1 MPLKKVLQKRHIDMI
16 AIGGII
22 GSSYF
27 IGTGYV
33 VNQMGPS
40 ACLAYALGGLITF
53 LTMACF
59 TELILAKK
67 VEGSFINY
75 AKTYIS
81 SAVGAA
87 VGWCYFISWIVYV
100 PSECIAG
107 GILLHHFFPLIS
119 VPFYALFLGLLIAC
133 INLKAV
139 KAFGEMEY
147 ILSIIKLSIIAL
159 FSIIGILIFFGLIG
173 NQKEFIG
180 TRYLGENGGFFAKGL
195 FIFLSNLVIMIS
207 SFQGTEIIGITAS
220 ESKNPE
226 ETVPRSLKQITWR
239 LLYIY
244 FIPTLII
251 VSIFPWQ
258 DASLK
263 RSVFSEVLLK
273 YGFSNIAQAFGV
285 LIIAGSIS
293 CSSSGLYSTIRSL
306 YSLSATNLA
315 PKTIQK
321 LSKSGVPIN
330 ASLIT
335 IAFVLLVIS
344 LSFFIDPDSLY
355 TNLLALTGFG
365 GSICWITICFSQ
377 YYFRKKHNQCK
388 QEKKPLIYK
397 MPFYPSLTMTAIG
410 LQIFA
415 LVVLYLSKDLRF
427 SFYFGIPTFVLP
439 FLIYKYYLKK
449 KRPF

>member
-1 MPLKKVLQKRHIDMI
+1 
-16 AIGGII
+16 
-22 GSSYF
+22 
-27 IGTGYV
+27 
-33 VNQMGPS
+33 
-40 ACLAYALGGLITF
+40 
-53 LTMACF
+53 
-59 TELILAKK
+59 
-67 VEGSFINY
+67 
-75 AKTYIS
+75 
-81 SAVGAA
+81 
-87 VGWCYFISWIVYV
+87 
-100 PSECIAG
+100 
-107 GILLHHFFPLIS
+107 
-119 VPFYALFLGLLIAC
+119 
-133 INLKAV
+133 
-139 KAFGEMEY
+139 
-147 ILSIIKLSIIAL
+147 
-159 FSIIGILIFFGLIG
+159 
-173 NQKEFIG
+173 
-180 TRYLGENGGFFAKGL
+180 
-195 FIFLSNLVIMIS
+195 MIS